1 MGQWEKAYR
10 DQYGKVAD
18 FCKNNG
24 ISVVTIPVEWIEDK
38 TDIEQLTENDIKV
51 YVHTVN
57 EYKEAVK
64 MLGFGVNGIYLD
76 YLYESDLAD
85 MEE

>member
-1 MGQWEKAYR
+1 M
-10 DQYGKVAD
+10 
-18 FCKNNG
+18 
-24 ISVVTIPVEWIEDK
+24 
-38 TDIEQLTENDIKV
+38 TENDIKV